1 MIKLDNAQEL
11 IARDSQVYSQ
21 IGRIPYVPLV
31 VKKAHGATLVDADGN
46 KYIDLIAAASS
57 LNTGSNHPRVIQ
69 AIKGQLEDCINYM
82 AGYSYNEPMIST
94 SYCQTDAEYAR
105 ALGLKTETLP
115 PSS

>member
-1 MIKLDNAQEL
+1 MIKLDKAQEL

-69 AIKGQLEDCINYM
+69 AIKGQSKGNWRTASIIRRGTAITN
-82 AGYSYNEPMIST
+82 
-94 SYCQTDAEYAR
+94 Q
-105 ALGLKTETLP
+105 
-115 PSS
+115 